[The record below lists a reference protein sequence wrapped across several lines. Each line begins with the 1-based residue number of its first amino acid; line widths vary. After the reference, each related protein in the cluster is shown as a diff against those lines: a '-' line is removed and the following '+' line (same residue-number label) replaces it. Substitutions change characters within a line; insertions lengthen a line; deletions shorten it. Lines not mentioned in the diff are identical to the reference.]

1 MPVCVP
7 DVQMLYTAMY
17 TLWIHGFFLKYSLLL
32 ALFFSSPF
40 LLQSSFIQG
49 TKGKFLWESEVTAT
63 IIEFTTQKKKKKSV
77 LPFVF

>member
-1 MPVCVP
+1 MDPWLFSEILP
-7 DVQMLYTAMY
+7 
-17 TLWIHGFFLKYSLLL
+17 LL